1 MAFHYS
7 RLRRVRTAAVSVL
20 GAGVGS
26 VLLLAGPASAHVR
39 VFSEGASE
47 GHPATLRFRVPAE
60 KATVTTVRVE
70 VTLPSGVRPVSYP
83 DVTGWTHTSTA
94 FDGTTHVVWTARAG
108 HEIEPDDHQYF
119 PVRVGPLP
127 HRASLGFDT
136 VQTYSDGSVVDWNQS
151 TGGGREPEFPRPLLI
166 LDAAAKD
173 NQSQPQSG
181 APGSV
186 LPAPGVSAA
195 APAAAGAPRSD
206 TSWVPWAVT
215 GLAAVAAVV
224 GVVTG
229 NRRRLAWREKAR
241 TTSPGN
247 GAAA

>member
-1 MAFHYS
+1 M
-7 RLRRVRTAAVSVL
+7 
-20 GAGVGS
+20 
-26 VLLLAGPASAHVR
+26 LLLAGPASAHVR

-60 KATVTTVRVE
+60 KAAVTTVRVE
-70 VTLPSGVRPVSYP
+70 VTLPSGVQPVSYP

-108 HEIEPDDHQYF
+108 HEIKPDNHQYF

-136 VQTYSDGSVVDWNQS
+136 VQTYSDGSVVDWNES
-151 TGGGREPEFPRPLLI
+151 TSGGRESEFPRPLLI
-166 LDAAAKD
+166 LDGAAARD
-173 NQSQPQSG
+173 RPSQPQVE
-181 APGSV
+181 APVSAAPVPSV
-186 LPAPGVSAA
+186 AA
-195 APAAAGAPRSD
+195 APAAARASQSD

-215 GLAAVAAVV
+215 GLAAAVAVV

-229 NRRRLAWREKAR
+229 NRRRLASREKAR
-241 TTSPGN
+241 PARPGN